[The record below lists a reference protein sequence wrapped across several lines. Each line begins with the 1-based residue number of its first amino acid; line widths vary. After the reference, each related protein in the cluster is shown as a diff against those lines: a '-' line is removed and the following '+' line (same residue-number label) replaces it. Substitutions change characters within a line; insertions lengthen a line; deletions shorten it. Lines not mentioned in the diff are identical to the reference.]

1 MKETTTARQL
11 AQIWHKVKCSGSPYS
26 KESFKKVGGATGARL
41 YDVLVET
48 RYYDP
53 AIREYVDTFV
63 QASNKR
69 SMKSNVPATWDVDA
83 YARFIDDYVLERA
96 DELGIEIIQKRG
108 RKAGISPFKKEKPDL
123 LEDVELPENPQI
135 MEDEVLDE
143 PSESTELDPDILEIA
158 NAIRT
163 LKKYNLTVTI
173 TF

>member
-48 RYYDP
+48 RYYDS

-63 QASNKR
+63 KDSNKR

-96 DELGIEIIQKRG
+96 DEFGIEIIQKRG
-108 RKAGISPFKKEKPDL
+108 RKAGISPFKKEKSDL
-123 LEDVELPENPQI
+123 PEDVKLPDGYNKETMEWTNLPES
-135 MEDEVLDE
+135 EV
-143 PSESTELDPDILEIA
+143 DPDILEIA

-163 LKKYNLTVTI
+163 LKKYNLAVTI